1 MPRTVVYRAGGFTNC
16 GIGYTKFSQE
26 ELAERRDRAMTENEA
41 IEALKLEGGL
51 EITGR
56 PIRVAQFFNG
66 IEVAIK
72 ALEEVQQYRALE
84 KHLSDMFGGSLSLK
98 MCVDELERILV
109 EPDSP
114 HPMNA
119 KILTYQEAADWEAY
133 RAIGTVEEL
142 IRGKRYMNIAK
153 HHGTIGQVI
162 DECVAYEAIGTPEE
176 CRAAVEKQTAKRT
189 LHQGC
194 YDKNGEWHEWNGING
209 KPYEL
214 CPNCRAN
221 LCCETPLDI
230 KPKYC
235 KSCGQKLDWRNE
247 E

>member
-1 MPRTVVYRAGGFTNC
+1 
-16 GIGYTKFSQE
+16 
-26 ELAERRDRAMTENEA
+26 MTENEA
-41 IEALKLEGGL
+41 IIRFDFIRCALLGGTKPHIMPNEENIGL
-51 EITGR
+51 
-56 PIRVAQFFNG
+56 VDA
-66 IEVAIK
+66 AIK
-72 ALEEVQQYRALE
+72 ALKEVQQYQALE
-84 KHLSDMFGGSLSLK
+84 KRLSDMFGGSLSLK
-98 MCVDELERILV
+98 MCVDELERILT

-133 RAIGTVEEL
+133 REIGTV
-142 IRGKRYMNIAK
+142 
-153 HHGTIGQVI
+153 
-162 DECVAYEAIGTPEE
+162 EE
-176 CRAAVEKQTAKRT
+176 CRAAVEKQTAKRA